1 MLVDLSKEVIDIRK
15 RYKKSIS
22 DIQKSIIKDIQDM
35 VAEDKSKIERIQS
48 IYLNVIFDAA
58 LKHHETGAD
67 IDDCLMD
74 AIDNTNS
81 ENIPFVEL
89 ILSAAMYH
97 SVLCG
102 HHYYNAQ
109 MNYAIVDLI
118 DANYYLGVYRGYTSS
133 EIDFQQQ
140 RSKIIK
146 KAGDIRHKENRAM
159 KSQAI
164 QYFKEN
170 YKDFSNKDDAAMEIA
185 NKVVPAKFSTV
196 RGWLKG
202 IKPESS

>member
-1 MLVDLSKEVIDIRK
+1 MVDLSKEVIDFRK
-15 RYKKSIS
+15 GFEKSIS
-22 DIQKSIIKDIQDM
+22 DIQKSIMNDVRDI
-35 VAEDKSKIERIQS
+35 VGENKCEIERIQS

-81 ENIPFVEL
+81 EDIPFAEL
-89 ILSAAMYH
+89 VLSVAIYH
-97 SVLCG
+97 SVLCAY
-102 HHYYNAQ
+102 HYFNAQ
-109 MNYAIVDLI
+109 MNYAIADLI
-118 DANYYLGVYRGYTSS
+118 NANYYLGTYRGYTSS

-140 RSKIIK
+140 RHKIIK
-146 KAGDIRHKENRAM
+146 KAADIRHKENREM

-164 QYFKEN
+164 QYYKEN

-185 NKVVPAKFSTV
+185 KKVVPAKFSTV